1 MVVSPI
7 AVIFAGGDPEPPA
20 VRTRLPDDRVVIA
33 ADSGLHTAAALGIRV
48 DLIVGDLDSAAPE
61 AMTRAIHGGATVE
74 RHPTDKDATDL
85 ELAIDAAVE
94 RGVERVILIGGASLD
109 RIDHFMAN
117 ALLLASPRFAALTIE
132 WFVQGAHVIPIR
144 NTATIPGDPGDLV
157 TLLAVGGPATGV
169 TTRGLQWPLAGDTLE
184 PGSTRGVSNVIDRP
198 PVTVDVAAGT
208 VLAIHL
214 QEESA

>member
-33 ADSGLHTAAALGIRV
+33 ADSGLHTAAALGIQV

-144 NTATIPGDPGDLV
+144 SSATIPGDLGDLV

-198 PVTVDVAAGT
+198 PVTVDVASGT